1 METKL
6 YLTRHLQRIDDGSE
20 SSREQAVR
28 WNLTDSKNPNFII
41 NPYLSDYADR
51 HVDLV
56 VRKLPKIDVIVT
68 SPFLRCMQTSLKIFN
83 KLKESGSA
91 IQTIYVDFGLSEI
104 VEEYNFYTLTEPK
117 LNIQSI
123 YDFSLQQLTLEQQ
136 SLFTVMDPTPSII
149 EFEND
154 EQYELRIK
162 STLLQIYR
170 TFIGLNVLIVSHA
183 YSYKPIAGRE
193 LRYTDV
199 FELEPSS
206 YIIERT
212 FESGHPIQS
221 TTTTGLNSS
230 SGASG
235 QTSVS
240 SDAEYRKKYL
250 KYKEKY
256 LRFKNKN

>member
-1 METKL
+1 
-6 YLTRHLQRIDDGSE
+6 
-20 SSREQAVR
+20 
-28 WNLTDSKNPNFII
+28 
-41 NPYLSDYADR
+41 
-51 HVDLV
+51 
-56 VRKLPKIDVIVT
+56 
-68 SPFLRCMQTSLKIFN
+68 MQTSLKIFN
-83 KLKESGSA
+83 KLKESGST

-123 YDFSLQQLTLEQQ
+123 YDFSLQQLTPEQQ
-136 SLFTVMDPTPSII
+136 SLFTMMDPTPSII

-170 TFIGLNVLIVSHA
+170 NFIGLNVLIVSHA

-212 FESGHPIQS
+212 FESVYPIQS
-221 TTTTGLNSS
+221 TTTTGLSS
-230 SGASG
+230 VASG

-240 SDAEYRKKYL
+240 SDTEYRQKYL

-256 LRFKNKN
+256 LKIKNKN